1 MQRLQALLLE
11 RLDSHWHDLRAARR
25 FQQRERI
32 GRIGLAAARIGTY
45 VARGQQR
52 DPSLHP
58 TCYSRHLHRNDIPDT
73 IKTVD
78 IAPPRSLKGIAV
90 SSPATSLRQQLTGV
104 MPPITMPFDA
114 QGKLVKGGLRDQ
126 IDFIIGQGARAV
138 VAGGSTGEGH
148 TLSEAEFD
156 SAMHEA
162 YESAAGRVPF
172 VAGLIVQSTRDAIER
187 VQRLKGLN
195 IAALQ
200 VTPVHYLFKP
210 DADATVRHF
219 REIYDATKT
228 PIIIYNVIPWNYLSV
243 DLMLRIM
250 DEVPGVI
257 GMKQSGGDLKSV
269 SDLLLCCKP
278 DNLVLSG
285 VDALLYPGFCLGMHG
300 AITALTS
307 AVPGVVVKLQKCV
320 QAGDHE
326 TARAIHFKLNALW
339 NSLNHDNLPACVK
352 YIQHL
357 QGLPMFEPRA
367 PMMRVTDAQKD
378 AIKKAFKPLLS

>member
-1 MQRLQALLLE
+1 MP
-11 RLDSHWHDLRAARR
+11 SP
-25 FQQRERI
+25 
-32 GRIGLAAARIGTY
+32 
-45 VARGQQR
+45 
-52 DPSLHP
+52 DP
-58 TCYSRHLHRNDIPDT
+58 
-73 IKTVD
+73 
-78 IAPPRSLKGIAV
+78 
-90 SSPATSLRQQLTGV
+90 SLRQQLSGV
-104 MPPITMPFDA
+104 LPPITMPFDLN
-114 QGKLVKGGLRDQ
+114 GDLVKGGLREQ
-126 IDFIIGQGARAV
+126 IDFIVSQGASGV

-148 TLSEAEFD
+148 TLTDSEYA
-156 SAMHEA
+156 SVMHEA
-162 YESAAGRVPF
+162 YDATAGRVPF
-172 VAGLIVQSTRDAIER
+172 LAGLIVQSTRSAIER
-187 VQRLKGLN
+187 SRLLKGMKV
-195 IAALQ
+195 AALQ

-210 DADATVRHF
+210 DADATVEHF
-219 REIYDATKT
+219 RTIADATGI
-228 PIIIYNVIPWNYLSV
+228 PILIYNVIPWNYLSV